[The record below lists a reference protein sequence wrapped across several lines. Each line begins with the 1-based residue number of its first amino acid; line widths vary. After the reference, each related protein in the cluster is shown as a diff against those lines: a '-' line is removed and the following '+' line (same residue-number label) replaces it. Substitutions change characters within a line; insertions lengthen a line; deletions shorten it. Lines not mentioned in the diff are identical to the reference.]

1 MTDLKSPMK
10 KLRNTMLSL
19 LKKRQQKRLKEGNK
33 REKKENPDLN
43 RYMAKLTSLNIKIV
57 KNQ

>member
-1 MTDLKSPMK
+1 
-10 KLRNTMLSL
+10 MLSL

-33 REKKENPDLN
+33 RGKKENLDLN
-43 RYMAKLTSLNIKIV
+43 RYMAKLMSLNIKIV

>member
-1 MTDLKSPMK
+1 MKDLKSPMK
-10 KLRNTMLSL
+10 RLRNTMLSL

-33 REKKENPDLN
+33 RGKKENLDLN
-43 RYMAKLTSLNIKIV
+43 RYMAKLMSLNIKIV

>member
-1 MTDLKSPMK
+1 MKDLKSPMK

-33 REKKENPDLN
+33 REKKENQDLN